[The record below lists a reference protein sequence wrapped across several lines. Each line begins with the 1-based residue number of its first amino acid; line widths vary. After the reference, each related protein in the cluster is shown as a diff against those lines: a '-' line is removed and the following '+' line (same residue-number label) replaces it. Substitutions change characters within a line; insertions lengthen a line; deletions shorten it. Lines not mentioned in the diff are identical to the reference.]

1 MGEHINILKLNP
13 EQQQA
18 LVCMFFAMLP
28 STDARYKKRISYWE
42 ILQKRFNKKI
52 NTYKNSKDAFKS
64 NICS

>member
-28 STDARYKKRISYWE
+28 STDARYKKRI
-42 ILQKRFNKKI
+42 
-52 NTYKNSKDAFKS
+52 
-64 NICS
+64 